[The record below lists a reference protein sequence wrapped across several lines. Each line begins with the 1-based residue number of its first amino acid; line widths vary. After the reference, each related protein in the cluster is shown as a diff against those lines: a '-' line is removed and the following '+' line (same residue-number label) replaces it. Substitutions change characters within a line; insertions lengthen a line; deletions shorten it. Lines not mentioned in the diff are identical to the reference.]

1 MRIARYC
8 ISVAALAALCGMSL
22 GIFMAA
28 NEDFTLGPA
37 HAHLNLLGW
46 VSMAIYGLWY
56 RGAEL
61 TRPRLAWSQAL
72 VATAGFVV
80 MVTALAMM
88 LVTGNRTYE
97 ALISIGAILAL
108 VGMLLF
114 FVQVVTDGHPVAE
127 TSRAAI

>member
-97 ALISIGAILAL
+97 ALISLGAILAL

-127 TSRAAI
+127 TGRATI